1 MFTDILGGCQPGT
14 VYVRRV
20 SCERD
25 HSFYEKLDNIHKTI
39 HNRPYD
45 MNIWDWL
52 KAYYYSTYST
62 SIEPSSSATTSRFW
76 CSALVAYIF
85 EKMDLIDPV
94 DWTIITPKDFSSSTR
109 IHFRCAIG
117 NEELLK

>member
-1 MFTDILGGCQPGT
+1 
-14 VYVRRV
+14 V

-52 KAYYYSTYST
+52 KAYYST
-62 SIEPSSSATTSRFW
+62 SIEPSSTSISTTSRFW

-85 EKMDLIDPV
+85 EKLDLIDPV
-94 DWTIITPKDFSSSTR
+94 DWTIVAPRDFSSSTR
-109 IHFRCAIG
+109 IHFRCTVG